1 MESSEGFMK
10 LVASRRTFYQ
20 LGSGSTISDSKIQD
34 LVKQTILHTPS
45 SFNAQSTRI
54 VVLLH
59 NEHKKLWEVT
69 KAILKTM
76 VPEDK
81 FPATEQRING
91 FAGAYGTVRCRRSI
105 PRLFLVS

>member
-1 MESSEGFMK
+1 MK

-20 LGSGSTISDSKIQD
+20 LGSDSTFSDSKIQD
-34 LVKQTILHTPS
+34 LVKQTVLHTPS

-81 FPATEQRING
+81 FRATEQRING
-91 FAGAYGTVRCRRSI
+91 FAGAYGTVKDQI
-105 PRLFLVS
+105 LFQR

>member
-1 MESSEGFMK
+1 MK